1 MKKLGIILVLIITM
15 FSNSWAQVE
24 YPKPSDPPRLVND
37 FTNTLDAN
45 QVKALEDKLVA
56 FADSTSTQIA
66 VVIIATTSDMP
77 ISDYTIE
84 LGNQWKIGTK
94 GNENG
99 VLLCIALNDKQLF
112 IASGYGV
119 EGALPDALCGKII
132 SNDIRPFFKEGKY
145 FQGIDN
151 GVSKIIDAVKGEPY
165 KATAT
170 KKGFRKFKS
179 GPIFFVLFFFALI
192 IIFKVIS
199 VRRYALNNGISFWVA
214 WQLLNAATRT
224 QSGRWTDFT
233 RGSGGFGYGG
243 SYGGSDN
250 NSGGFGGF
258 GGGSF
263 GGGGAGGGW

>member
-1 MKKLGIILVLIITM
+1 MKKLGIILVLLITM

-145 FQGIDN
+145 FEGIDN
-151 GVSKIIDAVKGEPY
+151 GVSKIIDVVKGEPY

-199 VRRYALNNGISFWVA
+199 VRRYAINNGISFWVA

-224 QSGRWTDFT
+224 QSGRYSDFT

-243 SYGGSDN
+243 GYGGS
-250 NSGGFGGF
+250 SGGFGGF